1 VSDHSIAEERE
12 QPAPQTTPA
21 QPIPQE
27 PAEPQEDNL
36 ELPFEPMELK
46 MGPSHPAT
54 HGTVRILLKLDGETI
69 VEAEVEVGYLHR
81 GFEKECE
88 SGLYYQAFPYTD
100 RLNYV
105 SPMINNVGYALA
117 CEKLFGI
124 DVPERCQY
132 LRVIASEISR
142 MSDHYTCLGACS
154 LELGAFTAF
163 LYGVEAREQVW
174 DVHDALCGAR
184 VTTNYVRIGGLS
196 MDVGPE
202 FPAFAREKLV
212 QAGKLQQDMEDLLLS
227 NPIFLQ
233 RMEKTG
239 LLSKERLI
247 GLGVTGP
254 LLRAAG
260 VPYDVRRAEPYLVYD
275 RVDFD
280 IPVGEAGDNLDRFLV
295 RVEELKQS
303 RRIVEQCLEQ
313 MREGPVDVNDPHVRL
328 AGKGRVFNRMEE
340 LIAQFKLVTEGPK
353 PPVGEVYFAV
363 EGGNGELGFY
373 LVSDGTGKPLKCRAR
388 SPSFSNTQALSPM
401 IQGALLADVIP
412 TFDMINMIGGECDR

>member
-1 VSDHSIAEERE
+1 VSDTHVHTLVEEPKPVLRE
-12 QPAPQTTPA
+12 RPV
-21 QPIPQE
+21 E
-27 PAEPQEDNL
+27 PTEDSL
-36 ELPFEPMELK
+36 DLPFEPMELK

-54 HGTVRILLKLDGETI
+54 HGTVRILLKLDGERI

-105 SPMINNVGYALA
+105 SPIINNVGYALA

-124 DVPERCQY
+124 DVPERCKW
-132 LRVIASEISR
+132 LRVIASEVSR
-142 MSDHYTCLGACS
+142 MSDHFTCLGACS
-154 LELGAFTAF
+154 LEIGAFTAF
-163 LYGVEAREQVW
+163 LYGVEAREHLW
-174 DVHDALCGAR
+174 DLHDALCGAR
-184 VTTNYVRIGGLS
+184 VTTNYVRIGGVS

-202 FPAFAREKLV
+202 FRALAKEKLAA
-212 QAGKLQQDMEDLLLS
+212 AGKLQQDMEDLLLS
-227 NPIFLQ
+227 NPIFLG
-233 RMEKTG
+233 RMEGTG
-239 LLSKERLI
+239 LMGRSELVA
-247 GLGVTGP
+247 LGVTGP

-260 VPYDVRRAEPYLVYD
+260 IPYDVRRAQPYLTYD

-295 RVEELKQS
+295 RIEELKQS
-303 RRIVEQCLEQ
+303 RRIIEQCVDA
-313 MREGPVDVNDPHVRL
+313 MPTGPVDVNDPHIRL

-340 LIAQFKLVTEGPK
+340 MITQFKLVTEGPK
-353 PPVGEVYFAV
+353 PPVGEVYQAV

-373 LVSDGTGKPLKCRAR
+373 LVSDGTGKPYKCRPR
-388 SPSFSNTQALSPM
+388 SPSFANTQALSPM
-401 IQGALLADVIP
+401 IKGSMLADVIP

>member
-1 VSDHSIAEERE
+1 MSDTHVEEKPKPVVARPE
-12 QPAPQTTPA
+12 
-21 QPIPQE
+21 E
-27 PAEPQEDNL
+27 PAEDAL
-36 ELPFEPMELK
+36 DLPFEPMELK

-54 HGTVRILLKLDGETI
+54 HGTVRILLKLDGERI
-69 VEAEVEVGYLHR
+69 LEAEVEVGYLHR

-105 SPMINNVGYALA
+105 SPIINNVGYALA

-124 DVPERCQY
+124 EAPARCQA
-132 LRVIASEISR
+132 LRTIASEVSR
-142 MSDHYTCLGACS
+142 MSDHFTCLGACS

-163 LYGVEAREQVW
+163 LYGVEAREELW
-174 DVHDALCGAR
+174 DLHDALCGAR
-184 VTTNYVRIGGLS
+184 VTTNYVRIGGIS
-196 MDVGPE
+196 QDVGPD
-202 FPAFAREKLV
+202 FPALAREKLAA
-212 QAGKLQQDMEDLLLS
+212 AGKLQQDMEDLLLS
-227 NPIFLQ
+227 NPIFLD
-233 RMEKTG
+233 RMEATG
-239 LLSKERLI
+239 VLPRERLLA
-247 GLGVTGP
+247 LGVTGP

-260 VPYDVRRAEPYLVYD
+260 VPYDIRRTDPYLFYD

-295 RVEELKQS
+295 RIEELKQS
-303 RRIVEQCLEQ
+303 RRIIEQCLDILPG
-313 MREGPVDVNDPHVRL
+313 GPVDIDDPHIRL
-328 AGKGRVFNRMEE
+328 PGKGRVFNRMEE

-353 PPVGEVYFAV
+353 PPVGEVYLAV

-373 LVSDGTGKPLKCRAR
+373 LVSDGTGKPYKCRAR

-401 IQGALLADVIP
+401 IEGAMLADVIP

>member
-1 VSDHSIAEERE
+1 MSDTHVHTLVEDPKPVLRER
-12 QPAPQTTPA
+12 PV
-21 QPIPQE
+21 E
-27 PAEPQEDNL
+27 PTEDSL
-36 ELPFEPMELK
+36 DLPFEPMELK

-54 HGTVRILLKLDGETI
+54 HGTVRILLKLDGERI

-105 SPMINNVGYALA
+105 SPIINNVGYALA

-124 DVPERCQY
+124 DVPERCKW
-132 LRVIASEISR
+132 LRVIASEVSR
-142 MSDHYTCLGACS
+142 MSAHFTCLGACS
-154 LELGAFTAF
+154 LEIGAFTAF
-163 LYGVEAREQVW
+163 LYGVEAREHLW
-174 DVHDALCGAR
+174 DLHDALCGAR
-184 VTTNYVRIGGLS
+184 VTTNYVRIGGVS

-202 FPAFAREKLV
+202 FRALAKEKLAA
-212 QAGKLQQDMEDLLLS
+212 AGKLQQDMEDLLLS
-227 NPIFLQ
+227 NPIFLG
-233 RMEKTG
+233 RMEGTG
-239 LLSKERLI
+239 LMGRSELVA
-247 GLGVTGP
+247 LGVTGP

-260 VPYDVRRAEPYLVYD
+260 IPYDVRRAQPYLTYD

-295 RVEELKQS
+295 RIEELKQS
-303 RRIVEQCLEQ
+303 RRIIEQCVDA
-313 MREGPVDVNDPHVRL
+313 MPTGPVDVNDPHIRL

-340 LIAQFKLVTEGPK
+340 MITQFKLVTEGPK
-353 PPVGEVYFAV
+353 PPVGEVYQAV

-373 LVSDGTGKPLKCRAR
+373 LVSDGTGKPYKCRPR
-388 SPSFSNTQALSPM
+388 SPSFANTQALSPM
-401 IQGALLADVIP
+401 IEGSMLADVIP